1 MSTGRNGGSH
11 PGNSLPAF
19 LNGTL
24 GPVET
29 SAVRAHLAVC
39 PACRRELAEW
49 ESIAS
54 ATGLL
59 AAATPPAHVP
69 AAVWKALGDE
79 RPAAQP
85 DWTTWPD
92 RSAWRLASLA
102 RQLLLA
108 QIPLVRGAIWTA
120 SAVTMFAGCLVAVLL
135 SNVVEA
141 GVVLAMVAPLVAAIG
156 VAFVYG
162 PENDPGLEM
171 SLATPTPP
179 QLVLAARLT
188 LVYGFDLALAV
199 LAALVLA
206 VQGGTGL
213 VPLISLWLGPM
224 LFLSALTLVLSLL
237 WGSAVAIIAV
247 MALWL
252 LRLSVALDAG
262 RSLDLGVFTELGET
276 FWQRTPLLLALT
288 ALLLLVAL
296 IRAPR
301 QERFSLQ

>member
-1 MSTGRNGGSH
+1 MTTERNGVH
-11 PGNSLPAF
+11 PGNNLPAF

-24 GPVET
+24 DPAET
-29 SAVRAHLAVC
+29 SAVRAHLATC

-49 ESIAS
+49 EAIAS

-59 AAATPPAHVP
+59 AAATPPALVP
-69 AAVWKALGDE
+69 AGVWAAIGDS
-79 RPAAQP
+79 RPAAQ
-85 DWTTWPD
+85 PD

-102 RQLLLA
+102 WQLLLG

-120 SAVTMFAGCLVAVLL
+120 SAVTMLAGCLVAVLL
-135 SNVVEA
+135 SHAVEA
-141 GVVLAMVAPLVAAIG
+141 GAVLAMVAPLVAAMG
-156 VAFVYG
+156 VAFIYG

-171 SLATPTPP
+171 SLATATPP

-206 VQGGTGL
+206 VQGGTDL

-237 WGSAVAIIAV
+237 WGSTVAVIAA
-247 MALWL
+247 MGLWL
-252 LRLSVALDAG
+252 LRLSVAMDAG
-262 RSLDLGVFTELGET
+262 RSLDLGVFTELGNT
-276 FWQRTPLLLALT
+276 FWQRTPLLIALT
-288 ALLLLVAL
+288 ALLLLLAL
-296 IRAPR
+296 YRAPR
-301 QERFSLQ
+301 LERFSLQ

>member
-1 MSTGRNGGSH
+1 MTTGRNGVH
-11 PGNSLPAF
+11 LGNALPAF

-24 GPVET
+24 GPAEM
-29 SAVRAHLAVC
+29 SAVRAHLAAC
-39 PACRRELAEW
+39 PACRREVAEW
-49 ESIAS
+49 DVIAA

-59 AAATPPAHVP
+59 VASAPPAQVP
-69 AAVWKALGDE
+69 AAVWETIGNEGPAIQPNRANWQD
-79 RPAAQP
+79 RP
-85 DWTTWPD
+85 
-92 RSAWRLASLA
+92 AWRLTSLA
-102 RQLLLA
+102 WQLLLG
-108 QIPLVRGAIWTA
+108 QIRFVRGAIWTA
-120 SAVTMFAGCLVAVLL
+120 SAVTMFAGCLVAVIL
-135 SNVVEA
+135 SSAVES
-141 GVVLAMVAPLVAAIG
+141 GMVLAMVAPLVAALG

-162 PENDPGLEM
+162 PENDPGLEL

-206 VQGGTGL
+206 VQGGTDL

-237 WGSAVAIIAV
+237 WGSTIAIIAA

-252 LRLSVALDAG
+252 LRLIVALDAG

-276 FWQRTPLLLALT
+276 FWQRTPLLIALT
-288 ALLLLVAL
+288 ALLLLLAL
-296 IRAPR
+296 YRAPR
-301 QERFSLQ
+301 LERFSLQ

>member
-1 MSTGRNGGSH
+1 MTTGRNGVH
-11 PGNSLPAF
+11 PGNKLPAF
-19 LNGTL
+19 LNRTL
-24 GPVET
+24 DAAEM
-29 SAVRAHLAVC
+29 SAVRAHLAAC

-49 ESIAS
+49 EAIAS
-54 ATGLL
+54 AAGLL
-59 AAATPPAHVP
+59 AAAPPPVLVP
-69 AAVWKALGDE
+69 TAVWTAIGDV
-79 RPAAQP
+79 RPAGQP
-85 DWTTWPD
+85 V
-92 RSAWRLASLA
+92 RSAWRPA
-102 RQLLLA
+102 LLA
-108 QIPLVRGAIWTA
+108 WQVLLGQIPLVRGAIWTA

-135 SNVVEA
+135 SNAVEA
-141 GVVLAMVAPLVAAIG
+141 GLVLAMVAPLVAAMG
-156 VAFVYG
+156 VAFIYG
-162 PENDPGLEM
+162 PENDPGLEL

-206 VQGGTGL
+206 VQGGTDL

-237 WGSAVAIIAV
+237 WGSAVAIVAT

-262 RSLDLGVFTELGET
+262 RSLELGVFTELGET
-276 FWQRTPLLLALT
+276 FWRRTPLLIALT
-288 ALLLLVAL
+288 VLLLLVAL
-296 IRAPR
+296 VCAPR